1 MKNLDRILELLS
13 DFKWCS
19 INEIKTRI
27 SLPSDRLNE
36 ALSFLQEQSFISR
49 EDEKLRI
56 TPRGLKLL
64 EIPS

>member
-1 MKNLDRILELLS
+1 MKSLDRILELLS

-19 INEIKTRI
+19 INEIKIRS